1 MQFPRVPRCVA
12 CLYSFTPSKHPF
24 VREPGS
30 LGYEEIDMKTFAS
43 WGVDAVGIDYC
54 GGPPNVQAAYQKF
67 ATAIIKSG
75 RNMQL
80 GMWNLGK
87 FILGD
92 VDIIGSNCKMPA
104 LVLTTALTR
113 SLSKT
118 RTCSPT
124 PVKLKAAI
132 SP

>member
-12 CLYSFTPSKHPF
+12 CLYSCTPSKNPF
-24 VREPGS
+24 DREPGS

-87 FILGD
+87 FIVGD
-92 VDIIGSNCKMPA
+92 VDIIGSN
-104 LVLTTALTR
+104 
-113 SLSKT
+113 
-118 RTCSPT
+118 
-124 PVKLKAAI
+124 
-132 SP
+132 